1 MCAVLKMIDHNS
13 CNYLLVFS
21 SDGEEVDLELK
32 TNIEGAI
39 IKWTQ
44 QVHDLLQEDSYLGM

>member
-1 MCAVLKMIDHNS
+1 MSGPYCVDCIV
-13 CNYLLVFS
+13 NYLLAFF

-39 IKWTQ
+39 IKWAQ